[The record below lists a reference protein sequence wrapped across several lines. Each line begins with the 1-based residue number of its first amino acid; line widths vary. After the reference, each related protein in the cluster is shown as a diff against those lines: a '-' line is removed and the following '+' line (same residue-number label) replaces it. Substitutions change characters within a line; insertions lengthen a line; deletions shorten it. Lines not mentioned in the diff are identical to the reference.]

1 MKIRNIREEKTKAV
15 ELFFRS
21 QDRSIINELEKN
33 KEFSIAYGELKVGEK
48 TKRHVME
55 MTEMYYILEGEG
67 TLAINKDS
75 YDIVQEM
82 YIKVPPDSIQQ
93 LTNTGKTNLRFLCI
107 VTPPYD
113 PENEI
118 ILD

>member
-1 MKIRNIREEKTKAV
+1 MKIRNIKEEKKKAV

-21 QDRSIINELEKN
+21 QDRSIINELERN
-33 KEFSIAYGELKVGEK
+33 DDFSIAYGELKVGEK

-67 TLAINKDS
+67 KLKINKDV
-75 YDIVQEM
+75 YKIKQDM

-93 LTNTGKTNLRFLCI
+93 LENTGKTNLRFLCI

>member
-1 MKIRNIREEKTKAV
+1 MKIRNIEKEKKKAEE
-15 ELFFRS
+15 FFYRS

-33 KEFSIAYGELKVGEK
+33 DSFSIAYGELNVGEK
-48 TKRHVME
+48 TKKHVME
-55 MTEMYYILEGEG
+55 MTEMYYILEGKG
-67 TLAINKDS
+67 TLTIN
-75 YDIVQEM
+75 QEVHQIKQDM
-82 YIKVPPDSIQQ
+82 YIKVPPNSVQQ
-93 LTNTGKTNLRFLCI
+93 LKNAGKINLRFLCI